1 MNKRSCL
8 LLVSYLIIVV
18 IALILMIKS
27 YALTISIVAIAS
39 ILCIIESVII
49 AKGYKHKY
57 LFLGKRFK
65 NKLDEYI
72 KNNIGDINGD
82 ITDFDLKIIKNEYR
96 KTGFIYYRFIDSPY
110 LYFDSLIKTYY
121 KEKSHYDLII
131 LKELFDISGTGNEL
145 YQLFGN
151 LKDQF
156 RYEKYYNS
164 VKQSENI
171 YQEIKDILLNPALE
185 NAYNYINNEQILSH
199 EELNEL
205 NEFEEKYSFLS
216 DKYIKLI
223 ENNISSIIID
233 LYKDYKLYKNLQH
246 NVVCIYYSKDNDTR
260 ISIIKNDQY
269 FTAIFEKFE
278 FYDDDIIEPIR
289 KPGFYNLFRN
299 YGMYDQFESIIKD
312 LNLEY
317 DLTKYKKIEIST

>member
-49 AKGYKHKY
+49 AKGYRHKY

-121 KEKSHYDLII
+121 KEKSHCDLIV
-131 LKELFDISGTGNEL
+131 LKELFDIYGTGNEL
-145 YQLFGN
+145 YQLFEN
-151 LKDQF
+151 INDKF
-156 RYEKYYNS
+156 NYEVYYNS

-171 YQEIKDILLNPALE
+171 YPEIKDILLNPALE
-185 NAYNYINNEQILSH
+185 NAYNYINNEQTLSH

-216 DKYIKLI
+216 DEYIKLI
-223 ENNISSIIID
+223 KNNAYSIIID
-233 LYKDYKLYKNLQH
+233 LYKNYKLYKNLQKDA
-246 NVVCIYYSKDNDTR
+246 VCIFYSKDNDTR
-260 ISIIKNDQY
+260 ISVIKKDLY
-269 FTAIFEKFE
+269 YTAIFEKFE
-278 FYDDDIIEPIR
+278 FYDDSIEPIS
-289 KPGFYNLFRN
+289 KPGYYNLYKN
-299 YGMYDQFESIIKD
+299 YGMYDQFDSVIKD
-312 LNLEY
+312 LDFEY
-317 DLTKYKKIEIST
+317 DLTKYKKIEINI